1 VSFKHHERPA
11 AASYEIRVVG
21 AGRPTWRDLYYVIL
35 RLPWSLTLGAIA
47 AAYLGANA
55 VFALGYVWTG
65 GVANVTPGS
74 FKEAFFF
81 SVQTMGTIGY
91 GAAFPRTDAANGLM
105 VAESLTGLLL
115 TALGTG
121 LVFAKFS
128 RSTARFVF
136 TREAVIGPM
145 NGASTLSFRL
155 GNARGN
161 RIVNAEIHV
170 SLIRTERTAEGRT
183 FYRMASLPIAHDRAL
198 TLSRSWTVLHTID
211 ENSPLKDETPGT
223 LAAKEAELQ
232 VMVVGLDDT
241 FMQQVHASYQ
251 YFAHQIL
258 WNHRHADVL
267 SETEGGNLLVDLRKF
282 HDVEALGPG
291 GPAA

>member
-1 VSFKHHERPA
+1 VSKNEARPA
-11 AASYEIRVVG
+11 GANYQIRVIG
-21 AGRPTWRDLYYVIL
+21 AGRPTWRDIYYVIL

-47 AAYLGANA
+47 VAYLGANA
-55 VFALGYVWTG
+55 LFALGYVWTG
-65 GVANVTPGS
+65 GVANMTPGS

-91 GAAFPRTDAANGLM
+91 GAAFPRSNAANGLV

-115 TALGTG
+115 TALATG

-128 RSTARFVF
+128 RSRARFVF

-145 NGASTLSFRL
+145 NGVPTLSFRL
-155 GNARGN
+155 GNARAN
-161 RIVNAEIHV
+161 QIVNAEIHMT
-170 SLIRTERTAEGRT
+170 LLRTERTAEGRT
-183 FYRMASLPIAHDRAL
+183 FYRMVSLPIARDRAL

-211 ENSPLKDETPGT
+211 DQSPLKGETAET
-223 LAAKEAELQ
+223 LAAREAELH

-241 FMQQVHASYQ
+241 FVQQVHASHQ
-251 YFAHQIL
+251 YFANQIL

-267 SETEGGNLLVDLRKF
+267 SETESGDLLLDLRKF
-282 HDVEALGPG
+282 HDAEPLKPDAPPV
-291 GPAA
+291 